1 MNNPNAK
8 PIDSQKL
15 EKLLS
20 AYCKGKGIILADLS
34 RETGYSRR
42 YFADALR
49 RGALRQPG
57 INFLEREC
65 GIKYEE
71 YALTEEKEVPASGTT
86 ETSEVNPMSN
96 EVSLKLDKIISLL
109 EQLVNTQAETK
120 GDLSKLGN
128 IEMQQLEYLKAIKDK
143 PSGMIFNNGTK
154 PYVK

>member
-8 PIDSQKL
+8 PIDA
-15 EKLLS
+15 EKLTALLET
-20 AYCKGKGIILADLS
+20 YCKGKGIILADLS

-65 GIKYEE
+65 GIKYEQ
-71 YALTEEKEVPASGTT
+71 YAPAEEKETPET
-86 ETSEVNPMSN
+86 EVK
-96 EVSLKLDKIISLL
+96 EVSSTNTDSEQIKDIISKLDDLINA
-109 EQLVNTQAETK
+109 VN
-120 GDLSKLGN
+120 KLGN
-128 IEMQQLEYLKAIKDK
+128 IEMQQLEYLKDIKNK
-143 PSGMIFNNGTK
+143 PTGMIFNNGTK